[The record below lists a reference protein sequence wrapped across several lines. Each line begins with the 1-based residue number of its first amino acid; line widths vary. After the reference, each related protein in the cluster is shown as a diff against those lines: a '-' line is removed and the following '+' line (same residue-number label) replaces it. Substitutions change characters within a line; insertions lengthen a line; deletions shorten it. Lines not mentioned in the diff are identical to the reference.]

1 MAHSSGPA
9 LHRPALPRIRKPW
22 GEEIVLSCSHGGL
35 CKLLRIRGGE
45 RLSLQYHRRKRE
57 TLLVLRG
64 RVQLTLGGSPEALRS
79 RAIEPGCRVA
89 IPPGAIHRVE
99 ALEDDAE
106 LLEFAFGGGGA
117 EDIVRLADDYGR
129 AGLT

>member
-9 LHRPALPRIRKPW
+9 LRRPALPRIRKPW
-22 GEEIVLSCSHGGL
+22 GEEIVLSRSEDGL
-35 CKLLRIRGGE
+35 CKLLRIRRGE

-57 TLLVLRG
+57 TLIVLRG
-64 RVQLTLGGSPEALRS
+64 RVQLTLGGSPDALRS
-79 RAIEPGCRVA
+79 RAVERGHRAA

-99 ALEDDAE
+99 ALDDDAE
-106 LLEFAFGGGGA
+106 LLEFAFGA
-117 EDIVRLADDYGR
+117 DAADDIVRLADDYGR

>member
-1 MAHSSGPA
+1 MAHSPSPA
-9 LHRPALPRIRKPW
+9 LRRAALPRICKPW
-22 GEEIVLSCSHGGL
+22 GEEIVLSRSDRGL
-35 CKLLRIRGGE
+35 CKLLRIRAGE

-57 TLLVLRG
+57 TLIVLRG

-79 RAIEPGCRVA
+79 RAVERGCRVA
-89 IPPGAIHRVE
+89 IPPGAIHRLE

-117 EDIVRLADDYGR
+117 DDIVRLADDYGR

>member
-1 MAHSSGPA
+1 MTHSSGPT

-22 GEEIVLSCSHGGL
+22 GEEIVLSRSHGGL